1 MFFSCSGKRQALGA
15 DNEIRVI
22 CSEIDQKI
30 IEKYLSKIFTDT
42 IFTPEPEPYYHLK
55 FSSPETFL
63 SLKSQSQVIVAAI
76 HQDKSNPGYQLMNR
90 LLSSKQISNTLE
102 KDPIILGQ
110 DIYANNQVLVIINAK
125 SEELLMQSVENKKTL
140 IKKKFHN
147 LFIDRQSNIILSKY
161 RNTSL
166 EDSLSSKFPWSM
178 NIPWGWELVKAE
190 KDLDYVWIGAEMP
203 FQWISISWYDG
214 NLVDDELKIGNYI
227 WNYPEK
233 SYGFIQFNKYKF
245 ELKKTNYNGSVAWRA
260 KGIWETIDKA
270 EAKGGPF
277 QSYLFYDSK
286 NDRTYHLNY
295 LIHYPGKN
303 KSIYMRQMDI
313 IVKTFELKSIW

>member
-1 MFFSCSGKRQALGA
+1 MFVSCSGKRQALGA

-22 CSEIDQKI
+22 CSEIDQEI
-30 IEKYLSKIFTDT
+30 IEKHLSKIFTDT

-76 HQDKSNPGYQLMNR
+76 HQDKSNPGYQLMSR

-102 KDPIILGQ
+102 NDPIILGQ
-110 DIYANNQVLVIINAK
+110 DVYAKNQVLVIINAK
-125 SEELLMQSVENKKTL
+125 SEELLMQSVENKKVL
-140 IKKKFHN
+140 IKKTFHN
-147 LFIDRQSNIILSKY
+147 LFIDRQSNIVLSKY
-161 RNTSL
+161 RNSSL
-166 EDSLSSKFPWSM
+166 EDSLNSKFPWSI

-190 KDLDYVWIGAEMP
+190 KDLNFVWIGAEMP
-203 FQWISISWYDG
+203 FQWISVSWYDG
-214 NLVDDELKIGNYI
+214 NLVDDELKIGDYI

-245 ELKKTNYNGSVAWRA
+245 ELKKTNYNGSVAWRV
-260 KGIWETIDKA
+260 KGIWETIDKV

-277 QSYLFYDSK
+277 QSYLFYDSE
-286 NDRTYHLNY
+286 NDKTYHLNY

-313 IVKTFELKSIW
+313 IVKTFKLKSI